1 MLFVAAENVRK
12 SISKS
17 RSTHTTH
24 KEAIMP
30 NKTPY
35 ELRFN
40 VLEMARDLEM
50 QQYEVLM
57 NTFWSTHNNLEQAIL
72 QLTDQHISYSDIRDV
87 CDNVKEV
94 SDRLLKSIPDMPTSD
109 QINRRAKELYEFVE
123 NK

>member
-1 MLFVAAENVRK
+1 M
-12 SISKS
+12 S
-17 RSTHTTH
+17 
-24 KEAIMP
+24 

-57 NTFWSTHNNLEQAIL
+57 NTFWATHNNLEQAIL